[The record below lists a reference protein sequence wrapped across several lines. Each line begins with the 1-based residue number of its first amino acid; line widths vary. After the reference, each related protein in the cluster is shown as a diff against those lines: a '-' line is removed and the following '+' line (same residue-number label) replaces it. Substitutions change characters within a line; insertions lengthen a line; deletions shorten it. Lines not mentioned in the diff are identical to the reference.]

1 MAEVI
6 PCVAVFT
13 VVLAHGAPLPLAQ
26 VGAPFLPWDPPFA
39 RFVQACLLR
48 DIYNLGFH
56 KLTPFHPLLV
66 KMSSDWIFGALYKLH
81 TSRSADPFIAK
92 ICPLQIGYRKRANPI
107 ERCLHSREISTLS
120 KSEPKVADGL
130 GVNSL
135 GDCSSHPWRRPDGRL
150 RRDPNYRVHNCKADR
165 RQSKRDPRSAMSLR
179 HSLGGQKK
187 RNLLESRR
195 ARVPRKLPT
204 RWDQIPR

>member
-1 MAEVI
+1 MISPGTGMVVGEIV
-6 PCVAVFT
+6 PCVAVIT
-13 VVLAHGAPLPLAQ
+13 VVLAHRAPLPLAQ
-26 VGAPFLPWDPPFA
+26 IGSPFLPPDPFLA

-48 DIYNLGFH
+48 DIYNLECH

-81 TSRSADPFIAK
+81 TSCSADLFIAK
-92 ICPLQIGYRKRANPI
+92 IRPLQIGYRKRANPI

-135 GDCSSHPWRRPDGRL
+135 RDCSSHPWRRPDGRL
-150 RRDPNYRVHNCKADR
+150 RRDPNYRVHNCRADR

-179 HSLGGQKK
+179 HSLGWQ
-187 RNLLESRR
+187 RQR
-195 ARVPRKLPT
+195 
-204 RWDQIPR
+204 